1 MDGLNRKSTL
11 SSGTAYRFGLF
22 FLDVSA
28 GSLTRNGIL
37 IKLQDQPFQL
47 LALLL
52 EKRGEVVTR
61 EEIRQRLW
69 KSNTFVDFD
78 KSLGVAVVKVREALT
93 DSAGNPRFLETVPR
107 RGYRFI
113 APVSVEVLAGSSPV
127 AVSTGQ
133 ADATVIAAFSPL
145 SMNLPPEVSPAVKR
159 QFAKVSRPTLW
170 FAAVALCLAL
180 ALFFTAVRLR
190 FDSRRAATSPP
201 ATPLQLK
208 VRRSVA
214 VLGFRNVAGEP
225 EENWISTAI
234 TEMLNTELAANG
246 DLRLVSGEDV
256 ASVKHDLS
264 LPAEDTLAKN
274 TLTRLRSNLGAD
286 VVVVGSFTLL
296 SDGGKNRIRLDI
308 RAQDTALGETV
319 YEGAVTGNEN
329 DLFDLASQAGSR
341 LRESL
346 NPSLSP
352 DHSRDAPRFSG
363 SSNQI
368 ALQFYSEG
376 RARLYDFDFVGAR
389 DFLKR
394 AVTADPD
401 FALAH
406 SSLARAW
413 GGLGYEAE
421 ERGEAKRALQL
432 ARKLPTETALAI
444 QGQYQQSVNDW
455 QGAVLTYQKLFSFF
469 PDNLTY
475 GLQLA
480 GIQNRINPADAVHT
494 LAELRMLP
502 APVGNDPRI
511 DLMEASVLIGQDL
524 PKARAAAQK
533 AISKAS
539 AQGATLMMARGY
551 GILCQQDSSNGESM
565 DQSVAECDLARN
577 SYISAGDQNN
587 AARTLN
593 DLAGLYFLH
602 GNPDKAEIMWR
613 EAIEVFRKVGDTEG
627 VAASSNNVGDVLL
640 ARGKLLE
647 ARELLQQALT
657 GYKLIGDRSGTAL
670 AMVDLGEIALK
681 KADLPDAKRD
691 YEQALAIGTQTG
703 DKSVAAYGLSGLG
716 DVLMEQDQL
725 AAARGQYEMALGL
738 RRDIGEKETVL
749 QTRVALARLGI
760 EEGQSKDAEPEA
772 RQCRDLLH
780 QQQFLDDELGAGLV
794 LVSAL
799 LDQSKD
805 ADAKREILALRPL
818 EEKTQNRELQ
828 LRFSIEFAR
837 VLLAEHDL
845 PASRI
850 LLDKVSQQ
858 AETSGFVGLQWEA
871 QMVRARAEGEAD
883 DLAGATKQL
892 NALGARARTAG
903 LLLLARKA
911 GANSESGT
919 NLSK

>member
-1 MDGLNRKSTL
+1 MDALNRRSAL

-22 FLDVSA
+22 SLDVSS
-28 GSLTRNGIL
+28 GSLTRNGIP

-69 KSNTFVDFD
+69 PGNTFVDFD
-78 KSLGVAVVKVREALT
+78 KSLGVAVVKVREALA

-113 APVSVEVLAGSSPV
+113 APVSVEALAGGSPV
-127 AVSTGQ
+127 AVSTGR
-133 ADATVIAAFSPL
+133 ADATVIEGFSQQ
-145 SMNLPPEVSPAVKR
+145 SMNLPPAVAPAVEK
-159 QFAKVSRPTLW
+159 QLAKPSRRALW
-170 FAAVALCLAL
+170 LAAVALCLAL
-180 ALFFTAVRLR
+180 GVTFTAVRLPLG
-190 FDSRRAATSPP
+190 SRRAATSLP
-201 ATPLQLK
+201 ATPLQPK

-214 VLGFRNVAGEP
+214 VLGFRNVAAGP
-225 EENWISTAI
+225 EQNWLSTAF

-246 DLRLVSGEDV
+246 DLRLISGEDV
-256 ASVKHDLS
+256 ANVKHDLS

-274 TLTRLRSNLGAD
+274 TLARLRSNLDAD
-286 VVVVGSFTLL
+286 VVVVGSYTLL
-296 SDGGKNRIRLDI
+296 NDGGKNRIRLDI

-319 YEGAVTGNEN
+319 YEGAITGNEN
-329 DLFDLASQAGSR
+329 DLFDIASQAGSR

-346 NPSLSP
+346 DPSPSLSAA
-352 DHSRDAPRFSG
+352 RDAPRFYG
-363 SSNQI
+363 STNQL
-368 ALQFYSEG
+368 AVQLYSEG
-376 RARLYDFDFVGAR
+376 RSRLYDFDFVGAR

-413 GGLGYEAE
+413 SGLGYEAQ
-421 ERGEAKRALQL
+421 ERNEAKRALQL
-432 ARKLPTETALAI
+432 AQSQPPETALAI
-444 QGQYQQSVNDW
+444 QGQYQQSINDW
-455 QGAVLTYQKLFSFF
+455 QGAVLTYQKLFSLF

-494 LAELRMLP
+494 LAALRTLP
-502 APVGNDPRI
+502 APVGSDPRI
-511 DLMEASVLIGQDL
+511 DLMEASVLIGQDM
-524 PKARAAAQK
+524 PKARAAAQR
-533 AISKAS
+533 AIGKAS

-551 GILCQQDSSNGESM
+551 GILCQQDSTVGGSM

-602 GNPDKAEIMWR
+602 GNPDQAETMWR
-613 EAIEVFRKVGDTEG
+613 EAIEVFRKVGDTQG
-627 VAASSNNVGDVLL
+627 IAASSNNVGDVLL
-640 ARGKLLE
+640 ARGKLGE

-657 GYKLIGDRSGTAL
+657 GYELTGDRSGTAL
-670 AMVDLGEIALK
+670 AMVDLGEIALQ
-681 KADLPDAKRD
+681 KADLPAAKRN
-691 YEQALAIGTQTG
+691 YEHALAIGTQSG
-703 DKSVAAYGLSGLG
+703 DKSAAAYGLFGLG

-738 RRDIGEKETVL
+738 RKDIGEKQTIL
-749 QTRVALARLGI
+749 QTRVALARLAI
-760 EEGQSKDAEPEA
+760 EEGHARDAETEA
-772 RQCRDLLH
+772 RECRD
-780 QQQFLDDELGAGLV
+780 QFHRDQLLDDELGAGLV
-794 LVSAL
+794 LAGAL
-799 LDQSKD
+799 LDELKNEQ
-805 ADAKREILALRPL
+805 AKQEMVTLRPL
-818 EEKTQNRELQ
+818 EEKTENRELQ

-845 PASRI
+845 AASRI
-850 LLDKVSQQ
+850 LLDKVWKQ
-858 AETSGFVGLQWEA
+858 AEASGFAGLQWEA
-871 QMVRARAEGEAD
+871 QMVRARAQGEAG
-883 DLAGATKQL
+883 DLAGATKEL

-911 GANSESGT
+911 GANSGSGT
-919 NLSK
+919 NLNQ

>member
-11 SSGTAYRFGLF
+11 SSRTAYRFGLF
-22 FLDVSA
+22 SLDVSA
-28 GSLTRNGIL
+28 GSLTRNGIF

-78 KSLGVAVVKVREALT
+78 KSLGVAVVKVREALA

-113 APVSVEVLAGSSPV
+113 APVSVEVLPGGSPV
-127 AVSTGQ
+127 AVSTGHE
-133 ADATVIAAFSPL
+133 DATVIEALSPL
-145 SMNLPPEVSPAVKR
+145 SMNLPQEVSPVEKK
-159 QFAKVSRPTLW
+159 QFSKASRPTLW

-180 ALFFTAVRLR
+180 ALIFTAVRLR
-190 FDSRRAATSPP
+190 FGSRRAATSLPS
-201 ATPLQLK
+201 TPLQLK

-214 VLGFRNVAGEP
+214 VLRFRNVAGGP
-225 EENWISTAI
+225 DHNWLSTAF
-234 TEMLNTELAANG
+234 TEMLNTELAAGG

-256 ASVKHDLS
+256 ANVKHDLS
-264 LPAEDTLAKN
+264 LPDEDTLAKN
-274 TLTRLRSNLGAD
+274 TLTRLRSSLGAD
-286 VVVVGSFTLL
+286 VVVVGSFTVL

-319 YEGAVTGNEN
+319 YEGAITGNEN

-341 LRESL
+341 LREGL
-346 NPSLSP
+346 NPSLSLSP
-352 DHSRDAPRFSG
+352 ARESPRFPG
-363 SSNQI
+363 STNQV
-368 ALQFYSEG
+368 AMRFYSEG
-376 RARLYDFDFVGAR
+376 RARLFEFDYIGAR

-394 AVTADPD
+394 AVTADPG

-413 GGLGYEAE
+413 RGLGYEAQ
-421 ERGEAKRALQL
+421 ERDEAKRAVQL
-432 ARKLPTETALAI
+432 AQDLPPETALAI
-444 QGQYQQSVNDW
+444 QGQYQQSINDW
-455 QGAVLTYQKLFSFF
+455 QGAVPTYQKLFRLF

-494 LAELRMLP
+494 LAALRTLP
-502 APVGNDPRI
+502 APVGSDPRI

-524 PKARAAAQK
+524 PKARAAAQR
-533 AISKAS
+533 AIGKAS
-539 AQGATLMMARGY
+539 AQGATLIMARGY
-551 GILCQQDSSNGESM
+551 GILCQQDSTVGGSM

-602 GNPDKAEIMWR
+602 GNPDQAETMWR

-627 VAASSNNVGDVLL
+627 IAASSNNVGDVLL
-640 ARGKLLE
+640 ARGKLAE
-647 ARELLQQALT
+647 ARELLKQALA
-657 GYKLIGDRSGTAL
+657 GYELIGDRSGTAL
-670 AMVDLGEIALK
+670 AMVDLGEIAMQR
-681 KADLPDAKRD
+681 ADLPTARSN
-691 YEQALAIGTQTG
+691 YERALAIGTQTG
-703 DKSVAAYGLSGLG
+703 DKSAAAYGLFGLG
-716 DVLMEQDQL
+716 DVFMEQDQL
-725 AAARGQYEMALGL
+725 AAARGQYEMALRL
-738 RRDIGEKETVL
+738 RMDIGEKQTIL
-749 QTRVALARLGI
+749 QTRAVLARLTI
-760 EEGQSKDAEPEA
+760 EEGHARDAEPEA
-772 RQCRDLLH
+772 RECRDQFH
-780 QQQFLDDELGAGLV
+780 QSQLLDDELGAGLV
-794 LVSAL
+794 LAGAL
-799 LDQSKD
+799 LDELKNEQ
-805 ADAKREILALRPL
+805 AKQEMVTLRPL
-818 EEKTQNRELQ
+818 EEKSENRELQ

-845 PASRI
+845 LASRI
-850 LLDKVSQQ
+850 LLDKVSKQ
-858 AETSGFVGLQWEA
+858 AEASGFVGLQFEA
-871 QMVRARAEGEAD
+871 QMVRARAQGEAG

-903 LLLLARKA
+903 LLLMARKA